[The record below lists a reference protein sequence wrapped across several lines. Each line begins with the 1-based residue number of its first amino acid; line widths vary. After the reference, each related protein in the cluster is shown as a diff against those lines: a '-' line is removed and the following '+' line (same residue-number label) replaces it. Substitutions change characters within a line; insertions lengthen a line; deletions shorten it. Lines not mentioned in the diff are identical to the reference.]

1 MSRRLIMLRHGQTI
15 HNATRRMQGHLDT
28 SLSEQGWEGARQV
41 ADCLRAAGISRIVSS
56 DLSRAADTAGVV
68 ADLIGV
74 DLQIDARLRETDL
87 GQWQD
92 LGHAEVDE
100 KFPGARAAW
109 RHDAKWAP
117 PGGESR
123 IDVARRARPVIDELM
138 TSFPEW
144 EGSTVLV
151 VAHGGTISALTGS
164 LLGFSPDMYPMLSTL
179 NNTHC
184 AVLTARP
191 TYTPGSAD
199 ALDDPR
205 FETAAA
211 RFDPGAP
218 VDAQWYLDGWNL
230 GAVEL

>member
-28 SLSEQGWEGARQV
+28 KLSERGWRGARQV
-41 ADCLRAAGISRIVSS
+41 AESLQNAGISRIVSS
-56 DLSRAADTAGVV
+56 DLSRASDTAGVV

-74 DLQIDARLRETDL
+74 DLQIDPRLRETDL

-100 KFPGARAAW
+100 KYPGARAAW
-109 RHDAKWAP
+109 RHDARWAP

-123 IDVARRARPVIDELM
+123 IDVAQRARPVIDELM
-138 TSFPEW
+138 ESYPEW
-144 EGSTVLV
+144 EDSTVLV

-164 LLGFSPDMYPMLSTL
+164 LLGFTPEMYPMLSTL
-179 NNTHC
+179 SNTHF

-191 TYTPGSAD
+191 TFAPGSPD
-199 ALDDPR
+199 ALDDRR
-205 FETAAA
+205 FEPAAA
-211 RFDPGAP
+211 RFASDAP